1 MKINK
6 FTKQVTLVFFLS
18 LLWMFSL
25 AQEKSINGKVSDNT
39 GSPMIG
45 VTVVVQGTTNGTITD
60 TDGNFSLKVPE
71 NSSLQLSFI
80 GYITQTIDVG
90 NQTTFNV
97 IMKEQAM
104 DINEVVVVGYG
115 TMKKS
120 DLTGSVGSVNTE
132 KLTEKGAPSVMEN
145 LQGTVPGVSI
155 TQSTG
160 RTGGNFDI
168 EIRGKS
174 SLNSDVKPMYVVDGV
189 ICSDIQFLNPQDIER
204 IDVLKDASSTAI
216 YGSRAT
222 AGVIMVTTKS
232 GSTEGSKTQSKPS
245 VSYDG
250 YYGTAVV
257 SRMPDFMTAQEFYNY
272 RFLKFLTYAGG
283 YATSGNPIYQMGAL
297 EQCLLYNS
305 DTQEYRLKTILAENS
320 TYDWPSMVTQNG
332 IQQNHY
338 LSVSGSS
345 EDVSYHMGIGYNQE
359 DGTYSG
365 DTQDRFNIKGSLD
378 ATINDFVSSG
388 FSFNIAN
395 IQNGYS
401 VNSAI
406 QYAYRM
412 NPFMQPYDA
421 DGNLNESPGNYVAM
435 GSSSSNQFSDQRSP
449 LLYMLSEN
457 KERETYRMLGNF
469 YIDIKP
475 MKGMSI
481 KSTFSPNFTYY
492 REGDYYISV
501 DSPTD
506 PNTATYESYR
516 SLSYTWDNIINYSAK
531 FGGIHS
537 LNMMGL
543 YSLTYGNN
551 ERSKLIAN
559 GVMDGSDWYNLG
571 SGTINSEDSFYSPT
585 SFSESSML
593 SYAFR
598 ANYTL
603 KDKYML
609 TATVRWDGSSKF
621 AKENRW
627 GSFPSVAA
635 AWRASEEEFLKSD
648 WLTNLKLRLSYGI
661 TGNNAGI
668 GDYATQQTVSDPIF
682 YPFGS
687 TYYTGFYPS
696 NIVNSAIT
704 WETSEEYNFGIDYGF
719 IDNRIS
725 GTLDIYQKTSKDLL
739 YKVDLPYEAGGG
751 TMTTNVGEIRNRGV
765 ELSLTTVNI
774 DKKNFR
780 WETSFSFARNNNE
793 ILEIMGTGE
802 DLPNSNLFIGRSI
815 HTFRGYEWKG
825 IISDK
830 DMIVPD
836 NEIAVLKGL
845 TPGTTM
851 KEYDYYYTCYG
862 MTEGQPIIVDRN
874 GDGKFTDEEDGKYYT
889 TTPKWTGS
897 FNTNLYYKGWDLSA
911 SVYTKQ
917 NYMVSSNFMGEYL
930 NWSDRGRERLM
941 VDYYIPAGTLI
952 DSDGLA
958 ADGTYIN
965 PKYQESTHYGAYPF
979 PNNGGTNGGVG
990 TDKWLSGTNKYVDA
1004 SYIKVKNI
1012 SLGYTFPK
1020 SWIDNIGMQKL
1031 RLYCTITN
1039 PFVFTSYKGFDP
1051 EWADTELRNDGPST
1065 ITYQFGVSIKF

>member
-1 MKINK
+1 MKIII
-6 FTKQVTLVFFLS
+6 FTKKTSLVLFMS
-18 LLWMFSL
+18 LLYMVTF
-25 AQEKSINGKVSDNT
+25 AQGKTITGKVTDANGQS
-39 GSPMIG
+39 MIG
-45 VTVVVQGTTNGTITD
+45 VTVVVQGTTSGTVTNI
-60 TDGNFSLKVPE
+60 DGEYSIVTEAGKK
-71 NSSLQLSFI
+71 LQFSFI
-80 GYITQTIDVG
+80 GFIAQTIEVG
-90 NQTTFNV
+90 TQSAINV
-97 IMKEQAM
+97 SLVEQST
-104 DINEVVVVGYG
+104 DLDEVVVVGYG

-120 DLTGSVGSVNTE
+120 DLTGSVGSVSTE

-145 LQGTVPGVSI
+145 LQGTIPGVSI

-160 RTGGNFDI
+160 RTGGSFDI

-222 AGVIMVTTKS
+222 AGVIIVTTKS
-232 GSTEGSKTQSKPS
+232 GSSQGSKTQSKPS
-245 VSYDG
+245 ISYDG
-250 YYGTAVV
+250 YYGTAIV
-257 SRMPDFMTAQEFYNY
+257 SRMPDFMDAQEFYNY

-283 YATSGNPIYQMGAL
+283 YATSGNPIYQMGSL

-305 DTQEYRLKTILAENS
+305 DVQEYRLKTILAENS
-320 TYDWPSMVTQNG
+320 SYDWPSMVTQNG

-338 LSVSGSS
+338 LAVSGNS

-359 DGTYSG
+359 DGTYTG
-365 DTQDRFNIKGSLD
+365 DTQDRFNIKGSVD
-378 ATINDFVSSG
+378 ATLNEYVSSG

-421 DGNLNESPGNYVAM
+421 EGNLNEKPGNYVAM

-449 LLYMLSEN
+449 LLYMQSEN

-469 YIDIKP
+469 YINIKP

-481 KSTFSPNFTYY
+481 KSTFSPNFSYY
-492 REGDYYISV
+492 REGDYYVSV

-506 PNTATYESYR
+506 PNTATYDASR
-516 SLSYTWDNIINYSAK
+516 SMSYTWDNIVNYAAK
-531 FGGIHS
+531 FKGIHS
-537 LNMMGL
+537 LNLMGL
-543 YSLTYGNN
+543 YSLTYGNS
-551 ERSKLIAN
+551 ERTKLIAN

-571 SGTINSEDSFYSPT
+571 SGTINTEDSFYSPT

-593 SYAFR
+593 SYALR

-603 KDKYML
+603 KDKYMM

-627 GSFPSVAA
+627 GSFPSVAL
-635 AWRASEEEFLKSD
+635 AWRASEEDFLKTD
-648 WLTNLKLRLSYGI
+648 WLTNLKFRLSYGI

-668 GDYATQQTVSDPIF
+668 GNYATQQTVSDPIY

-696 NIVNSAIT
+696 NIVNSAIS

-751 TMTTNVGEIRNRGV
+751 TMTTNIGEVRNRGV
-765 ELSLTTVNI
+765 ELLITTVNI
-774 DKKNFR
+774 AKRDLR
-780 WETSFSFARNNNE
+780 WETTFSFAANDNE
-793 ILEIMGTGE
+793 IREIMGTGE
-802 DLPNSNLFIGRSI
+802 DLPNSNLFIGRPI
-815 HTFRGYEWKG
+815 HTFRGYEWNG

-836 NEIAVLKGL
+836 NEIAALKGL

-862 MTEGQPIIVDRN
+862 MAEGQPIIVDRN

-897 FNTNLYYKGWDLSA
+897 FTTNLYYKEWDLSA
-911 SVYTKQ
+911 SLYTKQ
-917 NYMVSSNFMGEYL
+917 NYTVSSNFMGEYL

-941 VDYYIPAGTLI
+941 VDYYIPAGTI
-952 DSDGLA
+952 VDADGVA

-1012 SLGYTFPK
+1012 TLGYTFPK
-1020 SWIDNIGMQKL
+1020 SMIDKIGMQKL
-1031 RLYCTITN
+1031 RLYCTVTN
-1039 PFVFTSYKGFDP
+1039 PFVVTSYKGFDP
-1051 EWADTELRNDGPST
+1051 EWADTELSNDGPST
-1065 ITYQFGVSIKF
+1065 ITYQFGASIKF

>member
-1 MKINK
+1 M
-6 FTKQVTLVFFLS
+6 S
-18 LLWMFSL
+18 LLYMVTF
-25 AQEKSINGKVSDNT
+25 AQGKTITGKVTDANGQS
-39 GSPMIG
+39 MIG
-45 VTVVVQGTTNGTITD
+45 VTVVVQGTTSGTVTNI
-60 TDGNFSLKVPE
+60 DGEYSIVTEAGKK
-71 NSSLQLSFI
+71 LQFSFI
-80 GYITQTIDVG
+80 GFIAQTIEVG
-90 NQTTFNV
+90 TQSAINV
-97 IMKEQAM
+97 SLVEQST
-104 DINEVVVVGYG
+104 DLDEVVVVGYG

-120 DLTGSVGSVNTE
+120 DLTGSVGSVSTE

-145 LQGTVPGVSI
+145 LQGTIPGVSI

-160 RTGGNFDI
+160 RTGGSFDI

-222 AGVIMVTTKS
+222 AGVIIVTTKS
-232 GSTEGSKTQSKPS
+232 GSSQGSKTQSKPS
-245 VSYDG
+245 ISYDG
-250 YYGTAVV
+250 YYGTAIV
-257 SRMPDFMTAQEFYNY
+257 SRMPDFMDAQEFYNY

-283 YATSGNPIYQMGAL
+283 YATSGNPIYQMGSL

-305 DTQEYRLKTILAENS
+305 DVQEYRLKTILAENS
-320 TYDWPSMVTQNG
+320 SYDWPSMVTQNG

-338 LSVSGSS
+338 LAVSGNS

-359 DGTYSG
+359 DGTYTG
-365 DTQDRFNIKGSLD
+365 DTQDRFNIKGSVD
-378 ATINDFVSSG
+378 ATLNEYVSSG

-421 DGNLNESPGNYVAM
+421 EGNLNEKPGNYVAM

-449 LLYMLSEN
+449 LLYMQSEN

-469 YIDIKP
+469 YINIKP

-481 KSTFSPNFTYY
+481 KSTFSPNFSYY
-492 REGDYYISV
+492 REGDYYVSV

-506 PNTATYESYR
+506 PNTATYDASR
-516 SLSYTWDNIINYSAK
+516 SMSYTWDNIVNYAAK
-531 FGGIHS
+531 FKGIHS
-537 LNMMGL
+537 LNLMGL
-543 YSLTYGNN
+543 YSLTYGNS
-551 ERSKLIAN
+551 ERTKLIAN

-571 SGTINSEDSFYSPT
+571 SGTINTEDSFYSPT

-593 SYAFR
+593 SYALR

-603 KDKYML
+603 KDKYMM

-627 GSFPSVAA
+627 GSFPSVAL
-635 AWRASEEEFLKSD
+635 AWRASEEDFLKTD
-648 WLTNLKLRLSYGI
+648 WLTNLKFRLSYGI

-668 GDYATQQTVSDPIF
+668 GNYATQQTVSDPIY

-696 NIVNSAIT
+696 NIVNSAIS

-751 TMTTNVGEIRNRGV
+751 TMTTNIGEVRNRGV
-765 ELSLTTVNI
+765 ELLITTVNI
-774 DKKNFR
+774 AKRDLR
-780 WETSFSFARNNNE
+780 WETTFSFAANDNE
-793 ILEIMGTGE
+793 IREIMGTGE
-802 DLPNSNLFIGRSI
+802 DLPNSNLFIGRPI
-815 HTFRGYEWKG
+815 HTFRGYEWNG

-836 NEIAVLKGL
+836 NEIAALKGL

-862 MTEGQPIIVDRN
+862 MAEGQPIIVDRN

-897 FNTNLYYKGWDLSA
+897 FTTNLYYKEWDLSA
-911 SVYTKQ
+911 SLYTKQ
-917 NYMVSSNFMGEYL
+917 NYTVSSNFMGEYL

-941 VDYYIPAGTLI
+941 VDYYIPAGTI
-952 DSDGLA
+952 VDADGVA

-1012 SLGYTFPK
+1012 TLGYTFPK
-1020 SWIDNIGMQKL
+1020 SMIDKIGMQKL
-1031 RLYCTITN
+1031 RLYCTVTN
-1039 PFVFTSYKGFDP
+1039 PFVVTSYKGFDP
-1051 EWADTELRNDGPST
+1051 EWADTELSNDGPST
-1065 ITYQFGVSIKF
+1065 ITYQFGASIKF